1 MNLLPALPCPDLR
14 QVVRHTPAPPWR
26 RVRGFTL
33 IELLVVLAIV
43 GILAAIAYPS
53 YTAHVQQGRRAV
65 AQGCLS
71 ELAQAME
78 RRYTTQFS
86 YAGSTLPV
94 LGCRTDLSA
103 AYTFQF
109 ASNQPTASTF
119 TIQAVPVTPGPQAT
133 DRCATLNLTHTG
145 ARSSSSTRTD
155 CWR

>member
-1 MNLLPALPCPDLR
+1 MLGNF
-14 QVVRHTPAPPWR
+14 V
-26 RVRGFTL
+26 
-33 IELLVVLAIV
+33 
-43 GILAAIAYPS
+43 S
-53 YTAHVQQGRRAV
+53 
-65 AQGCLS
+65 
-71 ELAQAME
+71 
-78 RRYTTQFS
+78 
-86 YAGSTLPV
+86 GSNSASV

-133 DRCATLNLTHTG
+133 DRCATLDLTHTG